1 MKVVQELFDNAKTGR
16 PLSEDAGA
24 GNPNLTKKFKVR
36 RSPLQWIT
44 QTISAVASVV
54 PLPIGSFD
62 DLTAFRRGA
71 MGNEL
76 INPNTMVYPAKQAII
91 PFVPTSLEFVKKLKT
106 AASSPENGGKKVTVN
121 DVLFTVISQAIHDF
135 LKEENDPVL
144 ESKKEQLRCR
154 TLLPMALPRPST
166 TDKAKAMRNFWCFIS
181 CDLSIGV
188 DNLLQRLWIIHENL
202 ADLKRGL
209 VPIVSSLL
217 STLVMKLPR
226 MISRD
231 QTLQL
236 FARHSMVLSNV
247 PGPPEPV
254 SFANHEVR
262 SVHMIH
268 MNIIPQLSFLS
279 YGGTVYSNAII
290 GMEGVEEDEMTRK
303 RRERLPLHVSNAF
316 VMLASELKVPDVPKN
331 LLDHAA
337 QLSK

>member
-1 MKVVQELFDNAKTGR
+1 MKVVQEMFDNAKTGK
-16 PLSEDAGA
+16 PLSADAGA
-24 GNPNLTKKFKVR
+24 GNPNLTKKFKIR

-44 QTISAVASVV
+44 QTIAAVSNVV
-54 PLPIGSFD
+54 RLPIGSFD

-71 MGNEL
+71 KGNDL
-76 INPNTMVYPAKQAII
+76 INPSKMVYPTKQAII
-91 PFVPTSLEFVKKLKT
+91 PFVPTSLDFVKRLKN
-106 AASSPENGGKKVTVN
+106 AASSPENGSKKVTVN
-121 DVLFTVISQAIHDF
+121 DVLFTIISQAMHDF
-135 LKEENDPVL
+135 LREERDPVL
-144 ESKKEQLRCR
+144 ESKQEQLRCR
-154 TLLPMALPRPST
+154 TLLPMALPRPNT
-166 TDKAKAMRNFWCFIS
+166 VDKAKAMRNFWCFVS
-181 CDLSIGV
+181 CDLSVGI
-188 DNLLQRLWIIHENL
+188 DNVFQRLWTIHDNL

-226 MISRD
+226 LISRD

-254 SFANHEVR
+254 SFAGHEVR

-279 YGGTVYSNAII
+279 YGGMVYSNAII

-316 VMLASELKVPDVPKN
+316 VMLASELNVPDIPKPIF
-331 LLDHAA
+331 DHAL
-337 QLSK
+337 QLFK